1 MNLKKCKKTFFILFY
16 FPFFILFYFPF
27 FILFYFPFFI
37 LFYFP
42 FFIPFYFPFFIPFY
56 LFASGCATLI
66 KVTLEDTPHLL
77 LEADI

>member
-1 MNLKKCKKTFFILFY
+1 
-16 FPFFILFYFPF
+16 
-27 FILFYFPFFI
+27 
-37 LFYFP
+37 
-42 FFIPFYFPFFIPFY
+42 